1 MISQPLPPVPDISVQ
16 KTQDSVLFYIAGY
29 VAYKLKEK
37 VCNTCTENLQG
48 NLCGAEHEMFLK
60 AKMIEE
66 AQKGLCV
73 PSQQLFTVIKNLE
86 VIFNANTQYL
96 LHMDKVVAR
105 MMHHFSKHEMPI
117 ICQQGSNP
125 CKVQKL
131 IQSVYLNIRL
141 HFVLKEH
148 KGICNSIMSS
158 KQETYESQPFLKCF
172 LSLLCLATHNV
183 SYIVVLISILIFIE
197 DLCTHENIS
206 TFYSCY

>member
-131 IQSVYLNIRL
+131 IQSLYLNIRL
-141 HFVLKEH
+141 HFVLKENT
-148 KGICNSIMSS
+148 KG
-158 KQETYESQPFLKCF
+158 F
-172 LSLLCLATHNV
+172 ATQSCRRNRKLMKV
-183 SYIVVLISILIFIE
+183 SHF
-197 DLCTHENIS
+197 
-206 TFYSCY
+206 